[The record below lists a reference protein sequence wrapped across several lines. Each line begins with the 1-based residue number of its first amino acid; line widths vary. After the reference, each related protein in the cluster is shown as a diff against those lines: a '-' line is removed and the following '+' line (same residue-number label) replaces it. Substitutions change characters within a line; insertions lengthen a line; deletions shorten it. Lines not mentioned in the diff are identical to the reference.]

1 MVVLRV
7 ALKLFWLVHSIGVST
22 YNIPSAFLAMV
33 VLPADPFFYVWNA
46 TVMSLDIDNV
56 IVFFKASFFC
66 FLQLIPQSAWSF
78 FLDVMWHRS
87 EQ

>member
-1 MVVLRV
+1 
-7 ALKLFWLVHSIGVST
+7 
-22 YNIPSAFLAMV
+22 MV

-66 FLQLIPQSAWSF
+66 FLQLIPQSVWSF
-78 FLDVMWHRS
+78 FWM
-87 EQ
+87 